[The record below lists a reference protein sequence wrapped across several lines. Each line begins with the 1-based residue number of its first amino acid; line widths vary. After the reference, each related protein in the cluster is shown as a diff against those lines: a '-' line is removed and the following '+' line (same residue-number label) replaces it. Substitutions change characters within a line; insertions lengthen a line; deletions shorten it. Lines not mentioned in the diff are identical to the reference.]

1 MSAQNLTTAQANLDL
16 VLWDAEAISIANSDL
31 YLWLRESGLPSE
43 VAIRLK
49 NFVDTTVE
57 IWFIRQMRTL

>member
-1 MSAQNLTTAQANLDL
+1 MNMQKLTTAQANLDL
-16 VLWDAEAISIANSDL
+16 VLWNAEADSIASSDL

-49 NFVDTTVE
+49 N
-57 IWFIRQMRTL
+57 